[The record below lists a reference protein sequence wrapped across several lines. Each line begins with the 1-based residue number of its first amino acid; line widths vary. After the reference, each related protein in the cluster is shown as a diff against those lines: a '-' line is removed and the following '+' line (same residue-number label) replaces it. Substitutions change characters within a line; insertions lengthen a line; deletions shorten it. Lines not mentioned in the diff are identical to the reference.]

1 MENSGKISSRSEMKK
16 EDQWKMEDLY
26 ASDEVWEQ
34 DFQKLK
40 EQMQEFSRYEGTMGD
55 SAEQLY
61 QVLTEQ
67 DRLNMLMENV
77 YVYANQKNHEDM
89 GNGTYQKM
97 AGRAQSLMSA
107 LSDAVSFVESELLEI
122 PQETIQKFLEEKQEL
137 GLYKRYINEKFREKE
152 HILSKEMEAVL
163 AKAYEL
169 GRAPQN
175 IFQMFNNA
183 DIDFG
188 TVHDEEGRE
197 VQLSHGRYI
206 QFLESKDVNVRREAF
221 ETLYEA
227 YEKHRNMLAAAFD
240 ANVKQELFFADMRHY
255 GSSREAA
262 LSYSHIPLEV
272 YDRLIEAVHENLPK
286 MYQYVD
292 LRKKI
297 MGVDELHMYDVY
309 VPLVKLAEKKYS
321 FEEAKEIVKKGLAPL
336 GEEYAQIL
344 EEGFSNGWIDV
355 YENQGKRSG
364 AYSWGAYG
372 THPYVLLNYN
382 GSLNHVFTLAHEM
395 GHAIHSYYSDK
406 TQPYPYAGYR
416 IFVAEVAS
424 TCNEALLIHY
434 LLEHAQ
440 DDQEKAYLVNYFLDQ
455 FKGTLYRQTMF
466 AEFEKIVHEQV
477 QNGESLTADGLCE
490 TYYKLNQ
497 QYFGDGIVHDPQIA
511 MEWSRIPHFYTPF
524 YVYQYATGFS
534 AAIAI
539 SSKILAGEPGIIE
552 KYKKF
557 LSGGSSMDCIDLL
570 KLCGVDMTSPQ
581 PVNDALKVFGEYVDL
596 FAEIIK

>member
-1 MENSGKISSRSEMKK
+1 MNNGGKIPARCEMKK
-16 EDQWKMEDLY
+16 EDQWKIEDLY
-26 ASDEVWEQ
+26 ASDELWEQ

-40 EQMQEFSRYEGTMGD
+40 EQMQEFSKYEGTMGD

-89 GNGTYQKM
+89 GNGMYQKM

-122 PQETIQKFLEEKQEL
+122 PQEKLQKFLEEKEKL
-137 GLYKRYINEKFREKE
+137 CLYKRYIDEKFREKE

-163 AKAYEL
+163 AKVYEL

-188 TVHDEEGRE
+188 TVHDEDGRE

-227 YEKHRNMLAAAFD
+227 YEKHRNTLAAAFD

-309 VPLVKLAEKKYS
+309 VPLVKQAEKKYS

-344 EEGFSNGWIDV
+344 EEGFSGGWIDV

-395 GHAIHSYYSDK
+395 GHAIHSYYSDQ

-424 TCNEALLIHY
+424 TCNEALLIHH

-455 FKGTLYRQTMF
+455 F
-466 AEFEKIVHEQV
+466 
-477 QNGESLTADGLCE
+477 
-490 TYYKLNQ
+490 
-497 QYFGDGIVHDPQIA
+497 
-511 MEWSRIPHFYTPF
+511 
-524 YVYQYATGFS
+524 
-534 AAIAI
+534 
-539 SSKILAGEPGIIE
+539 
-552 KYKKF
+552 
-557 LSGGSSMDCIDLL
+557 
-570 KLCGVDMTSPQ
+570 
-581 PVNDALKVFGEYVDL
+581 
-596 FAEIIK
+596 